1 MLAIRTTPVSHTQLT
16 NYFCGLSPAAVIR
29 WAIRSSESL
38 FFPQPKREYSD
49 TFYQRSR
56 QLHRDWGVDV
66 GGIMGAIIAHEI
78 GHLLLGS
85 NAHAAIGIMRAHW
98 QDAELRMLSKG
109 ELLFTTEQGARMRTN
124 LVQEERAV

>member
-1 MLAIRTTPVSHTQLT
+1 
-16 NYFCGLSPAAVIR
+16 
-29 WAIRSSESL
+29 
-38 FFPQPKREYSD
+38 
-49 TFYQRSR
+49 
-56 QLHRDWGVDV
+56 
-66 GGIMGAIIAHEI
+66 MGAIIAHEI